1 MLQSK
6 SIANELR
13 KGAVS
18 SVILKGLGFAILF
31 VMNLQ
36 IGRLLGPEGYGLFGL
51 ALAISS
57 TVVVLTSMGWPSA
70 MMRMMARYQESAQ
83 WGHWR
88 GLVIRATQVVLG
100 LSLFALAI
108 LVGISKSSL
117 VNHSIADSVAY
128 AGLIA
133 APLAIIAL
141 YRKGLMVL
149 GHTKASIVLEDLL
162 LPGLTV
168 AGFLVLSVQTA
179 LAGLQLYLAAVCF
192 VALLSIAYFWTSVPD
207 DVRGQRSRFETR
219 EWWRIAAPLMI
230 GGLAQMALTRIDIIM
245 LGAMTDPSTTGIYV
259 AASRLAMISGIVLI
273 GVNTIAAPLLAK
285 AYQGGRIE
293 EFFWIFRRSVVW
305 STAGAVPV
313 IMLLLLVPGLLLGLF
328 GPGFESGADLLRV
341 LALGQFVNAVT
352 GSVGF
357 ALIVSRH
364 EKAFAVSTIS
374 MMLLNIVG
382 NFIAIPTYGAIG
394 AAWVSAVSVA
404 GLNLWQLW
412 VILARR

>member
-1 MLQSK
+1 
-6 SIANELR
+6 
-13 KGAVS
+13 
-18 SVILKGLGFAILF
+18 
-31 VMNLQ
+31 
-36 IGRLLGPEGYGLFGL
+36 
-51 ALAISS
+51 
-57 TVVVLTSMGWPSA
+57 
-70 MMRMMARYQESAQ
+70 
-83 WGHWR
+83 
-88 GLVIRATQVVLG
+88 
-100 LSLFALAI
+100 
-108 LVGISKSSL
+108 
-117 VNHSIADSVAY
+117 
-128 AGLIA
+128 
-133 APLAIIAL
+133 
-141 YRKGLMVL
+141 
-149 GHTKASIVLEDLL
+149 
-162 LPGLTV
+162 
-168 AGFLVLSVQTA
+168 
-179 LAGLQLYLAAVCF
+179 
-192 VALLSIAYFWTSVPD
+192 
-207 DVRGQRSRFETR
+207 
-219 EWWRIAAPLMI
+219 
-230 GGLAQMALTRIDIIM
+230 MALTRIDIIM